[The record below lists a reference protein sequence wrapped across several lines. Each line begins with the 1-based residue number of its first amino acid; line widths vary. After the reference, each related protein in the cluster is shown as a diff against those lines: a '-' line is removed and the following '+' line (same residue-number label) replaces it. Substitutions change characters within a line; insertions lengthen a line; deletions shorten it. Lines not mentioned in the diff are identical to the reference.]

1 MFLELDS
8 GGRSNGPD
16 MARTASDLESGDA
29 EAARFLRAVDRSIE
43 PAQPRIGG
51 APVTLPARALAVGVF
66 DRRGGI
72 VARDARFADW
82 FDADEAAEAASN
94 ALRGGGGP
102 VLAPLATCD
111 GATTVILA
119 ASIQTADAWPLP
131 DEARTILT
139 AAPGA
144 FAVIGYRPF
153 EDRHVAGRAL
163 DSWRLTPLEARV
175 MLGLISGG
183 DLVEAARRAGCG
195 YETARKALKLALR
208 KAGAARQADLVRLL
222 HAAVGGGD
230 LQLDQA
236 PALAA
241 ALGLSERAASACV
254 LLALGLTRSEAA
266 ATLRISEHTIKDELK
281 LLFDRFDLRSAT
293 DLSRLTTE
301 AVVLMGL
308 AANPNMT
315 VGASWGALRPLRFVN
330 RPDGAGKIAL
340 SDFGPTSGE
349 PVLLFHTATTGSL
362 LDRGLVRALHARG
375 LRPIAIERPGFGLT
389 DPPLRD
395 GPETAVDDV
404 LAVMDAFDLK
414 RVRILA
420 RGGEYLVMMLGQ
432 RCPERLQRVV
442 LVNPFTPYAFDS
454 RWDGFLNGAKR
465 TFMRHPHLIEPL
477 ARFLA
482 QRASPKVYERLTRD
496 ALKGSAPDTALMT
509 RAEVVDDY
517 VESARLAP
525 LKSTWG
531 FVFEQRN
538 YLTWAP
544 PPLADGARWTRLI
557 GAHDVLYRPGDADAL
572 WEAALPGHRRVC
584 VEDGGRFLHA
594 SHPDLVA
601 EELLLEP

>member
-1 MFLELDS
+1 MFLELNPV
-8 GGRSNGPD
+8 GRSNIPD
-16 MARTASDLESGDA
+16 MVRTASDLESDDA

-51 APVTLPARALAVGVF
+51 APITLPARALAVGVF
-66 DRRGGI
+66 DRRGGLA
-72 VARDARFADW
+72 ARDARFAGW
-82 FDADEAAEAASN
+82 FDADEASEAASQ
-94 ALRGGGGP
+94 ALRSGGP
-102 VLAPLATCD
+102 ALAPLTAAD
-111 GATTVILA
+111 GATTVVLA
-119 ASIQTADAWPLP
+119 ATVDTSLAWPLP
-131 DEARTILT
+131 DEVRAILAT
-139 AAPGA
+139 SPPGG
-144 FAVIGYRPF
+144 FAMIGYRPF

-208 KAGAARQADLVRLL
+208 KAGAARQTDLVRLL

-230 LQLDQA
+230 LQLSQA
-236 PALAA
+236 IGLSS
-241 ALGLSERAASACV
+241 ALGLSERAASTCV
-254 LLALGLTRSEAA
+254 LMALGLTRNEAA

-281 LLFDRFDLRSAT
+281 LLFGRFDLRSAT

-308 AANPNMT
+308 AGNPNVT

-330 RPDGAGKIAL
+330 RPGGAGRIAL
-340 SDFGPTSGE
+340 SDFGPASGD
-349 PVLLFHTATTGSL
+349 PVLLFHSATTGSL

-389 DPPLRD
+389 DPPPHD
-395 GPETAVDDV
+395 GPETAADDV

-420 RGGEYLVMMLGQ
+420 RGGKYVTTALGR
-432 RCPERLQRVV
+432 RCPERLRRVV
-442 LVNPFTPYAFDS
+442 LVNPFTPYALDS

-465 TFMRHPHLIEPL
+465 TFTRHPHLIEPL

-482 QRASPKVYERLTRD
+482 QRASPRVYERLTRD
-496 ALKGSAPDTALMT
+496 ALRGSAPDTALM
-509 RAEVVDDY
+509 ACPDIVDDY

-525 LKSTWG
+525 LRSTWG
-531 FVFEQRN
+531 FVFE
-538 YLTWAP
+538 
-544 PPLADGARWTRLI
+544 
-557 GAHDVLYRPGDADAL
+557 
-572 WEAALPGHRRVC
+572 
-584 VEDGGRFLHA
+584 
-594 SHPDLVA
+594 
-601 EELLLEP
+601 